1 MKKHLVISDKVQDV
15 GFRYWL
21 QRLARYLY
29 YFSLTGLLI
38 LYLFPGS
45 LIGWLIWGNFLR
57 QPDFIPNPIGTS
69 INHALAFFYLSI
81 LGLFSYKA
89 SFNQTAIF
97 LLILSIVLELSHLI
111 VPNRS
116 FQSLDLFANLL
127 GTLLAIV
134 IIFFY
139 KRLKNGKI

>member
-1 MKKHLVISDKVQDV
+1 MD
-15 GFRYWL
+15 Y
-21 QRLARYLY
+21 QRNRIVHYLY

-45 LIGWLIWGNFLR
+45 LIGWLIWEDFSR

-69 INHALAFFYLSI
+69 INHALAFFCLSI
-81 LGLFSYKA
+81 LGLLSYKT

-97 LLILSIVLELSHLI
+97 LLVLSIVLELSHLI
-111 VPNRS
+111 IINRS

-134 IIFFY
+134 VIFFY
-139 KRLKNGKI
+139 KKLKNGQI

>member
-1 MKKHLVISDKVQDV
+1 MALEIFDAGKISV
-15 GFRYWL
+15 GAPYFNFV
-21 QRLARYLY
+21 
-29 YFSLTGLLI
+29 FSLTGLLI

-45 LIGWLIWGNFLR
+45 LIGWLIWGDFSR

-81 LGLFSYKA
+81 LGLLSYKT

-97 LLILSIVLELSHLI
+97 LLVLSIVLELSHLI
-111 VPNRS
+111 IPNRS

-134 IIFFY
+134 VIFFY

>member
-1 MKKHLVISDKVQDV
+1 MDYKIRIV
-15 GFRYWL
+15 
-21 QRLARYLY
+21 RYLY

-45 LIGWLIWGNFLR
+45 LIGYFLYGDFSQ
-57 QPDFIPNPIGTS
+57 QPDMIPNPMGTS

-81 LGLFSYKA
+81 LGLMSYMRGA
-89 SFNQTAIF
+89 GFNQTIIF
-97 LLILSIVLELSHLI
+97 LIVLSLLLELSHLI
-111 VPNRS
+111 IPNRS